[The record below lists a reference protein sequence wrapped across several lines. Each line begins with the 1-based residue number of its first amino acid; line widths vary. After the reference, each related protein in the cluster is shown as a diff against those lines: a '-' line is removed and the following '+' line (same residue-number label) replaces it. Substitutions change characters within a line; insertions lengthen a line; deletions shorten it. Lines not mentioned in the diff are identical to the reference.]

1 MKNSHQHWRAL
12 TLSIPVCG
20 KSDPWVA
27 NRNWTQI
34 SEDLAQLLPANSGV
48 EGGISGQTTDENGV
62 VKELAAHF
70 QYEDLPRAVH
80 AFRSIWI
87 HAGFPDR
94 TRLNHVERFP
104 DCTINHHVMIRWIDG
119 AMNPLSFALTDDVR
133 LGPHNA

>member
-1 MKNSHQHWRAL
+1 MKNSHHWRAL
-12 TLSIPVCG
+12 SLRIPVCG

-34 SEDLAQLLPANSGV
+34 SADLALLFPANSGV
-48 EGGISGQTTDENGV
+48 VGGIHGHTLDENGV

-70 QYEDLPRAVH
+70 QYEDLFRAVD

-87 HAGFPDR
+87 RADFPDR
-94 TRLNHVERFP
+94 TRLTHVERFP
-104 DCTINHHVMIRWIDG
+104 DCTFKHHVMIRWIDG
-119 AMNPLSFALTDDVR
+119 TMNPLSFALTDDVL